1 LAACQ
6 IIGSSILIQPL
17 QLDFIRQC
25 CDGLPP
31 YFLYLHLSEIDGR
44 NGGYQ
49 LSMRSS
55 PLHRVSS
62 DDSTPHVEEIGE
74 LLRFARSLDA
84 YRDPERLLRSLP
96 AELSSVAGSN
106 TTSLFHVMGG
116 DSFWCAVDAD
126 GSMIDL
132 EPELP
137 QWRAE
142 IKEFLSGHPDP
153 VVITSLEGEARFP
166 GIVRFFRTHGNQSLC
181 ILPLNK
187 TPSGLG
193 AICFAKKRQDGFSER
208 EVSLLFFLADY
219 VGLAIDDRLNLAYS
233 KAAKAQLESE
243 QTKLN
248 LFLDLNNSV
257 VSNLE
262 LGEMLR
268 SVSPNIRRTMRLE
281 GVAVIL
287 PNATT
292 EHLKLYAVDFP
303 DATGELLQDLSKP
316 LEGSF
321 AGQVFRSG
329 KPWIGDLEEW
339 SRSGFDDTVR
349 HGEDSISICLLP
361 LLRCRSVLGVLCL
374 VRAQK
379 NAFVQE
385 DIEFLSQIAG
395 QVAIAIDNAFA
406 YRRITELSDKLT
418 QEKLYLE
425 DEIRSELNFEEII
438 GNSAVLR
445 QVLRQVEAVAPTNST
460 VLIQGET
467 GSGKELIAR
476 AVHNLSR
483 RRAHPFVKLNCA
495 AIPTGLLESELFGHE
510 KGAFT
515 GAIAQRMGR
524 FELASQGTIFLDEVS
539 EIPLDL
545 QPKLLRVLQER
556 EFERLG
562 SSRTLRTDARLIAA
576 TNRDLNS
583 MVEEQ
588 TFRSDLFYRLNVFPI
603 HVPPL
608 RERKDDIPF
617 LVRHFA
623 QHFARNMSK
632 EINTISTETMN
643 SMVGYQWPGNIRE
656 LQNVIERAVI
666 LSKGPELQVPLD
678 GLKVKNAE
686 ISAQTNGATTM
697 EEIERK
703 HILSI
708 LEQTNWVFAGPNG
721 AAARLGLKRPTLQFR
736 MQKLGISRPRKP

>member
-1 LAACQ
+1 MR
-6 IIGSSILIQPL
+6 S
-17 QLDFIRQC
+17 
-25 CDGLPP
+25 
-31 YFLYLHLSEIDGR
+31 LHLNHVFPVDIA
-44 NGGYQ
+44 
-49 LSMRSS
+49 
-55 PLHRVSS
+55 S
-62 DDSTPHVEEIGE
+62 DAEPIGN
-74 LLRFARSLDA
+74 LLRFAHNLDA
-84 YRDPERLLRSLP
+84 YRDPEQLLRCLP
-96 AELSSVAGSN
+96 AELSSVVVSN
-106 TTSLFHVMGG
+106 TTALIQMTGADFSWYAIDGG
-116 DSFWCAVDAD
+116 TSV
-126 GSMIDL
+126 IDL

-137 QWRAE
+137 QWREE
-142 IKEFLSGHPDP
+142 IRDFLAVDPQP
-153 VVITSLEGEARFP
+153 VVDSLDGEARFP
-166 GIVRFFRTHGNQSLC
+166 GIARFFRMHGNQSLC
-181 ILPLNK
+181 VLPLNK
-187 TPSGLG
+187 TRALVG
-193 AICFAKKRQDGFSER
+193 ALCFARKEHGAFSES
-208 EVSLLFFLADY
+208 EVSLLSFLAEY
-219 VGLAIDDRLNLAYS
+219 VGLAIDDRLNLAHS
-233 KAAKAQLESE
+233 QAVRAQLESE
-243 QTKLN
+243 QAKLN
-248 LFLDLNNSV
+248 LILDLNNSV

-262 LGEMLR
+262 LGEVLR
-268 SVSPNIRRTMRLE
+268 SVSPNIRKTMRLE
-281 GVAVIL
+281 GVAVML
-287 PNATT
+287 PDTT
-292 EHLKLYAVDFP
+292 HEHLQFYAVDFS
-303 DATGELLQDLSKP
+303 DSKENLFQHMSGR
-316 LEGSF
+316 LEGSL

-329 KPWIGDLEEW
+329 KPWVGWREEW
-339 SRSGFDDTVR
+339 NRSSFENRTSLGDGTLT
-349 HGEDSISICLLP
+349 ICMIP
-361 LLRCRSVLGVLCL
+361 LIRCKNVLGVLCL
-374 VRAQK
+374 VRSQSG
-379 NAFVQE
+379 FTRE

-406 YRRITELSDKLT
+406 YQRITELSDKLT

-562 SSRTLRTDARLIAA
+562 NSRTLRTDARLIAA
-576 TNRDLNS
+576 TNRDLNA

-588 TFRSDLFYRLNVFPI
+588 RFRSDLFYRLNVFPI
-603 HVPPL
+603 YVPPL
-608 RERKDDIPF
+608 RERKEDIPF

-632 EINTISTETMN
+632 ELDTISTETMN
-643 SMVGYQWPGNIRE
+643 SMVSYPWPGNIRE

-666 LSKGPELQVPLD
+666 LSKGPELQVPLA
-678 GLKVKNAE
+678 GLKTKPADGNGQA
-686 ISAQTNGATTM
+686 NGAMTL

-721 AAARLGLKRPTLQFR
+721 AAARLGIKRPTLQFR
-736 MQKLGISRPRKP
+736 MQKLGISRPRKL

>member
-1 LAACQ
+1 
-6 IIGSSILIQPL
+6 
-17 QLDFIRQC
+17 
-25 CDGLPP
+25 
-31 YFLYLHLSEIDGR
+31 
-44 NGGYQ
+44 
-49 LSMRSS
+49 MRSS
-55 PLHRVSS
+55 PLRRVSS
-62 DDSTPHVEEIGE
+62 VDTAPEVEQIGD
-74 LLRFARSLDA
+74 LLRFARNLDA
-84 YRDPERLLRSLP
+84 YRDPDRLLCSLP
-96 AELSSVAGSN
+96 AELSAVAGSH
-106 TTSLFHVMGG
+106 TTALVHVTG
-116 DSFWCAVDAD
+116 DDSSWYAVDAD
-126 GSMIDL
+126 GITINL

-142 IKEFLSGHPDP
+142 IEKFLSGHPQP
-153 VVITSLEGEARFP
+153 VVVTSLDREARFP
-166 GIVRFFRTHGNQSLC
+166 GVFRFFRAHGNQSLC
-181 ILPLNK
+181 LLPLSK
-187 TPSGLG
+187 TPRGLG
-193 AICFAKKRQDGFSER
+193 AICFAKKQDDGFSEK
-208 EVSLLFFLADY
+208 EVSLLFFLAEY
-219 VGLAIDDRLNLAYS
+219 VGLAIDDRLNLAHS
-233 KAAKAQLESE
+233 EAAKAQLESE

-257 VSNLE
+257 VSNLD

-268 SVSPNIRRTMRLE
+268 SVSPNIRKTMRLE

-287 PNATT
+287 PDAAT
-292 EHLKLYAVDFP
+292 EHLQLYAADFP
-303 DATGELLQDLSKP
+303 DGKGELLQDLAKS

-321 AGQVFRSG
+321 VGQVFRSG
-329 KPWIGDLEEW
+329 KLWIGDLEEW
-339 SRSGFDDTVR
+339 SHPGSSNTVR
-349 HGEDSISICLLP
+349 NGEDSISICLLP
-361 LLRCRSVLGVLCL
+361 LLRCRNVLGVLCL

-379 NAFVQE
+379 NAFMRE
-385 DIEFLSQIAG
+385 DVEFLSQIAG

-483 RRAHPFVKLNCA
+483 RRTHPFVKLNCA

-576 TNRDLNS
+576 TNRDLNA

-603 HVPPL
+603 YVPPL
-608 RERKDDIPF
+608 RERKEDIPF

-632 EINTISTETMN
+632 EIDTISTETMN
-643 SMVGYQWPGNIRE
+643 AMVSYPWPGNIRE

-686 ISAQTNGATTM
+686 SSVKTNGATTL

-708 LEQTNWVFAGPNG
+708 LEQTNWVFAGPKG

>member
-1 LAACQ
+1 MWSSRPDWVPFVDAVKGCHLIACN
-6 IIGSSILIQPL
+6 
-17 QLDFIRQC
+17 FI
-25 CDGLPP
+25 
-31 YFLYLHLSEIDGR
+31 
-44 NGGYQ
+44 YQ
-49 LSMRSS
+49 RLMEEGNYEPDMRSS
-55 PLHRVSS
+55 PLRRVSS
-62 DDSTPHVEEIGE
+62 VDTAPEVEQLGD

-84 YRDPERLLRSLP
+84 YRDPERLLCSLP
-96 AELSSVAGSN
+96 AELSSVTGSN
-106 TTSLFHVMGG
+106 TIALIHVNGG
-116 DSFWCAVDAD
+116 DSSWYAVDAD
-126 GSMIDL
+126 GLTINL
-132 EPELP
+132 QPELP

-142 IKEFLSGHPDP
+142 IEEFLSGHPQP
-153 VVITSLEGEARFP
+153 AVVTSLDQEARFP
-166 GIVRFFRTHGNQSLC
+166 AVFRFFRAHGNQSLC
-181 ILPLNK
+181 LLPLDR
-187 TPSGLG
+187 TPCGLG
-193 AICFAKKRQDGFSER
+193 AICFAKKQDDGFSEK
-208 EVSLLFFLADY
+208 EVSLLFLLADY
-219 VGLAIDDRLNLAYS
+219 VGLAIDDRLNLAHS
-233 KAAKAQLESE
+233 EAARAQLASE

-257 VSNLE
+257 VSNLD

-268 SVSPNIRRTMRLE
+268 SVSPNIRKTMRLE

-287 PNATT
+287 PDATA
-292 EHLKLYAVDFP
+292 EHLLLYAVDFP
-303 DATGELLQDLSKP
+303 DGKGELLQDLSKP
-316 LEGSF
+316 LEGSL

-329 KPWIGDLEEW
+329 KPWIGDLEEG
-339 SRSGFDDTVR
+339 SQSGFGNIVR
-349 HGEDSISICLLP
+349 HGEGSISICLLP
-361 LLRCRSVLGVLCL
+361 LLRCRNVLGVLCL

-379 NAFVQE
+379 SAFLRE
-385 DIEFLSQIAG
+385 DVEFLSQIAG

-483 RRAHPFVKLNCA
+483 RRTHPFVKLNCA

-539 EIPLDL
+539 EIPLEL

-562 SSRTLRTDARLIAA
+562 NSRTLRTDARLIAA
-576 TNRDLNS
+576 TNRDLNA

-608 RERKDDIPF
+608 RERKEDIPF

-632 EINTISTETMN
+632 EIDTISTETMN
-643 SMVGYQWPGNIRE
+643 AMVSYPWPGNIRE

-666 LSKGPELQVPLD
+666 LSKGPELLVPLD
-678 GLKVKNAE
+678 GLKLKNAE
-686 ISAQTNGATTM
+686 MSVQTNGATTL

-736 MQKLGISRPRKP
+736 MQKLGISRPRKS

>member
-1 LAACQ
+1 
-6 IIGSSILIQPL
+6 
-17 QLDFIRQC
+17 
-25 CDGLPP
+25 
-31 YFLYLHLSEIDGR
+31 
-44 NGGYQ
+44 
-49 LSMRSS
+49 MRSS
-55 PLHRVSS
+55 PLHRVS
-62 DDSTPHVEEIGE
+62 PVEFASQVEQNGD
-74 LLRFARSLDA
+74 LLEFAQRLDA
-84 YRDPERLLRSLP
+84 YRDPEQLLRSLP
-96 AELSSVAGSN
+96 VELSSVVASN
-106 TTSLFHVMGG
+106 TTALIYMIGS
-116 DSFWCAVDAD
+116 DPFWNAVDSE
-126 GSMIDL
+126 GSAINLESDL
-132 EPELP
+132 AL
-137 QWRAE
+137 WGDE
-142 IKEFLSGHPDP
+142 IREFLAEYLQPI
-153 VVITSLEGEARFP
+153 VMSLDGEAKSP
-166 GIVRFFRTHGNQSLC
+166 ALVGFFLKYGNQSLC
-181 ILPLNK
+181 VLPLNK
-187 TPSGLG
+187 TPHRVGVL
-193 AICFAKKRQDGFSER
+193 CFAKKELDGFSKR
-208 EVSLLFFLADY
+208 DVGLLSFLADY
-219 VGLAIDDRLNLAYS
+219 VGLAIDDRLNLAYFE
-233 KAAKAQLESE
+233 AVRAQLESE

-248 LFLDLNNSV
+248 LILDLNNSV

-262 LGEMLR
+262 LGEVLR
-268 SVSPNIRRTMRLE
+268 SVAPNIRKTMRLE

-287 PNATT
+287 PDATQ
-292 EHLKLYAVDFP
+292 EHLRLYAVDLSDSKESLLP
-303 DATGELLQDLSKP
+303 DVSGP
-316 LEGSF
+316 LEETL

-329 KPWIGDLEEW
+329 KPWVGGDEKW
-339 SRSGFDDTVR
+339 NRSGTDRTGSLGDGTVTV
-349 HGEDSISICLLP
+349 CMLP
-361 LLRCRSVLGVLCL
+361 LIRCRNVLGVLCL
-374 VRAQK
+374 VRAQRLG
-379 NAFVQE
+379 FTRE
-385 DIEFLSQIAG
+385 DVEFLSQIAG

-406 YRRITELSDKLT
+406 YQRITELSDKLT

-445 QVLRQVEAVAPTNST
+445 LVLRQVEAVAPTNST

-539 EIPLDL
+539 EIPLEL

-562 SSRTLRTDARLIAA
+562 NSRTLRTDARLIAA
-576 TNRDLNS
+576 TNRDLNA
-583 MVEEQ
+583 MVDEQ
-588 TFRSDLFYRLNVFPI
+588 GFRSDLFYRLNVFPI
-603 HVPPL
+603 YVPPL
-608 RERKDDIPF
+608 RERKEDIPF

-643 SMVGYQWPGNIRE
+643 SMVCYPWPGNIRE

-666 LSKGPELQVPLD
+666 LSKGPELQVPLA
-678 GLKVKNAE
+678 GLKTKAAE
-686 ISAQTNGATTM
+686 TNGHANGASTL
-697 EEIERK
+697 EEVERR

-721 AAARLGLKRPTLQFR
+721 AAARLGIKRPTLQFR
-736 MQKLGISRPRKP
+736 MQKLGISRPQRS

>member
-1 LAACQ
+1 
-6 IIGSSILIQPL
+6 
-17 QLDFIRQC
+17 
-25 CDGLPP
+25 
-31 YFLYLHLSEIDGR
+31 
-44 NGGYQ
+44 
-49 LSMRSS
+49 MRSPS
-55 PLHRVSS
+55 LRRVSS
-62 DDSTPHVEEIGE
+62 VDTVPEAEQIGD

-84 YRDPERLLRSLP
+84 YRDPERLLCSLP

-106 TTSLFHVMGG
+106 TTALIHVNG
-116 DSFWCAVDAD
+116 DYSSWYAVDAD
-126 GSMIDL
+126 GFTINL
-132 EPELP
+132 EPETP

-142 IKEFLSGHPDP
+142 IEAFVSGRPQP
-153 VVITSLEGEARFP
+153 VVVTSLDREVRFP
-166 GIVRFFRTHGNQSLC
+166 GVFRFFRAHGNQSLC
-181 ILPLNK
+181 LLPLNR
-187 TPSGLG
+187 TPRGLG
-193 AICFAKKRQDGFSER
+193 AICFAKKHDDGFSEK

-219 VGLAIDDRLNLAYS
+219 VGLVIDDRLNIAHS
-233 KAAKAQLESE
+233 ETARSQLESE

-257 VSNLE
+257 VSNLDLSE
-262 LGEMLR
+262 VLR
-268 SVSPNIRRTMRLE
+268 SVSPNIRKTMRLE

-287 PNATT
+287 PDATA
-292 EHLKLYAVDFP
+292 EHLQLYAADFP
-303 DATGELLQDLSKP
+303 DEKSELLQDLSKP
-316 LEGSF
+316 LEGSL

-339 SRSGFDDTVR
+339 SQSGFGNTVH
-349 HGEDSISICLLP
+349 HGESSISICLLP
-361 LLRCRSVLGVLCL
+361 LLRCRNVLGVLCL

-379 NAFVQE
+379 NAFLRE
-385 DIEFLSQIAG
+385 DVEFLSQIAG

-445 QVLRQVEAVAPTNST
+445 QVLRQVEAVAPTSST

-483 RRAHPFVKLNCA
+483 RRTHPFVKLNCA

-562 SSRTLRTDARLIAA
+562 NSRTLRTDARLIAA
-576 TNRDLNS
+576 TNRDLNA

-588 TFRSDLFYRLNVFPI
+588 SFRSDLFYRLNVFPI

-632 EINTISTETMN
+632 GIDTISTETMN
-643 SMVGYQWPGNIRE
+643 AMVSYPWPGNIRE

-666 LSKGPELQVPLD
+666 LSKGPELHVPLD

-686 ISAQTNGATTM
+686 SSGQTNGATTL

-736 MQKLGISRPRKP
+736 MQKLGISRPRKA